1 MSKTSFSEG
10 IFLATNSKFTLPVK
24 NSSRV
29 DRVHASEKH
38 KIKRYLEGSLED
50 IEARQAAD
58 TKAFHPVKI
67 LEKSNLAKNSKIN
80 TIRNS
85 SGMPHS
91 PIGSLRTKTFENKD
105 LQQVLAD
112 KRKRNQRVV
121 QHLEFLRAHCLPPIS
136 QQQCMK
142 INEN

>member
-1 MSKTSFSEG
+1 M
-10 IFLATNSKFTLPVK
+10 
-24 NSSRV
+24 
-29 DRVHASEKH
+29 HASEKH
-38 KIKRYLEGSLED
+38 KLKRYLEGSLED

-58 TKAFHPVKI
+58 TKAFDPVKI

-80 TIRNS
+80 IIRNS

-112 KRKRNQRVV
+112 QRKRKPTGSPASRIFKSALSATNKST
-121 QHLEFLRAHCLPPIS
+121 A
-136 QQQCMK
+136 MY
-142 INEN
+142 ENSEN

>member
-24 NSSRV
+24 NYSRV

-38 KIKRYLEGSLED
+38 KVKRYLENSLED

-58 TKAFHPVKI
+58 TKAFHHVKI

-80 TIRNS
+80 IAS
-85 SGMPHS
+85 SKTYIQYER
-91 PIGSLRTKTFENKD
+91 IGF
-105 LQQVLAD
+105 
-112 KRKRNQRVV
+112 
-121 QHLEFLRAHCLPPIS
+121 FLGI
-136 QQQCMK
+136 
-142 INEN
+142 IY

>member
-24 NSSRV
+24 NYSRV

-38 KIKRYLEGSLED
+38 KVKRYLENSLED

-80 TIRNS
+80 ITERI
-85 SGMPHS
+85 
-91 PIGSLRTKTFENKD
+91 I
-105 LQQVLAD
+105 
-112 KRKRNQRVV
+112 
-121 QHLEFLRAHCLPPIS
+121 
-136 QQQCMK
+136 
-142 INEN
+142 